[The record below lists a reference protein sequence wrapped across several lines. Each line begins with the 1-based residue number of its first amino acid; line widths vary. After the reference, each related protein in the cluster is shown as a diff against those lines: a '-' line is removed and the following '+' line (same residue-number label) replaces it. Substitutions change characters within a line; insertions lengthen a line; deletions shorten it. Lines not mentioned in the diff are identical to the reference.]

1 MKVIIIDDEPI
12 AQQILEKF
20 CNKVPY
26 LEIVGIRDNAIT
38 AIQAIQEL
46 QPDLIFL
53 DIQMPEMSGLE
64 MLRILQK
71 QNTMVVLTTAF
82 HEHALESYELDV
94 VDYLLKPI
102 SFDRFLKAV
111 SKADKLLKMQNAQ
124 PDQISFTRMNNGGM
138 KTYVWANEGRKKV
151 QICIEDIIMVNALKD
166 YMELILPNNDR
177 VILNITM
184 SKLEQHLLPPIFL
197 RVNRSCIVRQSAIK
211 NIQDMHI
218 ETTLPTNK
226 RISIGPTY
234 WENMQ
239 KHLINLF

>member
-12 AQQILEKF
+12 AQQILESFSK
-20 CNKVPY
+20 KVPY
-26 LEIVGIRDNAIT
+26 LEIVSICDNAIGAT
-38 AIQAIQEL
+38 QAIQQL

-64 MLRILQK
+64 MLRISQK
-71 QNTMVVLTTAF
+71 QNLMVILTTAF

-94 VDYLLKPI
+94 VDYLLKPF
-102 SFDRFLKAV
+102 SFERFLKAV
-111 SKADKLLKMQNAQ
+111 IKANNLYKMQNLQ
-124 PDQISFTRMNNGGM
+124 YDRGPFTKMQNGGM

-151 QICIEDIIMVNALKD
+151 QICIEDIIIVHALKD
-166 YMELILPNNDR
+166 YMELLLHDNGK

-184 SKLEQHLLPPIFL
+184 SKLEQYLSPPFFL
-197 RVNRSCIVRQSAIK
+197 RVNRSCIIRQSVIK

-218 ETTLPTNK
+218 ETTLPMAK

-234 WENMQ
+234 WEDMQ
-239 KHLINLF
+239 KHLIDLF

>member
-12 AQQILEKF
+12 AQEILEKLS
-20 CNKVPY
+20 KKIPY
-26 LEIVGIRDNAIT
+26 LEIVGICDNAIT
-38 AIQAIQEL
+38 AIQAIQEE

-53 DIQMPEMSGLE
+53 DIQMPELSGLE
-64 MLRILQK
+64 MLRILKKQK
-71 QNTMVVLTTAF
+71 LMVILTTAF

-102 SFDRFLKAV
+102 SFERFLKAV
-111 SKADKLLKMQNAQ
+111 SKANNLYKMQNLQ
-124 PDQISFTRMNNGGM
+124 HSPVPFTKMQDGGI

-151 QICIEDIIMVNALKD
+151 QICIEDIIIVHALKD
-166 YMELILPNNDR
+166 YMELLLPDNGK

-184 SKLEQHLLPPIFL
+184 SKLEQYLSPPLFL
-197 RVNRSCIVRQSAIK
+197 RVNRSCIIRKNVIK

-218 ETTLPTNK
+218 ETTLPMAK

-234 WENMQ
+234 WEEMQ
-239 KHLINLF
+239 KYLTELF

>member
-12 AQQILEKF
+12 AQEILEKLS
-20 CNKVPY
+20 KKIPY
-26 LEIVGIRDNAIT
+26 LEIVGICDNAIT
-38 AIQAIQEL
+38 AIQAIQEQ

-64 MLRILQK
+64 MLRILRKQK
-71 QNTMVVLTTAF
+71 LMVILTTAF

-102 SFDRFLKAV
+102 SFERFLKAV
-111 SKADKLLKMQNAQ
+111 SKADSLYKMQNTQHSQAPVTKMQ
-124 PDQISFTRMNNGGM
+124 NEGM

-151 QICIEDIIMVNALKD
+151 QICIEDIIIVNALKD
-166 YMELILPNNDR
+166 YMELILPDNGK

-184 SKLEQHLLPPIFL
+184 SKLEQYLLPPLFL

-211 NIQDMHI
+211 NIQDMQI
-218 ETTLPTNK
+218 ETTLPMAK
-226 RISIGPTY
+226 KISIGPTY
-234 WENMQ
+234 WDNMQ
-239 KHLINLF
+239 KHLINFF

>member
-20 CNKVPY
+20 SKKIPY
-26 LEIVGIRDNAIT
+26 LEIVGICDNAII
-38 AIQAIQEL
+38 AIQTIQEL

-71 QNTMVVLTTAF
+71 QKLMVILTTAF

-102 SFDRFLKAV
+102 SFERFLKAV
-111 SKADKLLKMQNAQ
+111 SKADNLYKMQNIQ
-124 PDQISFTRMNNGGM
+124 HDQVPFTKIQNGGM

-151 QICIEDIIMVNALKD
+151 QICIEDIIIVNALKD
-166 YMELILPNNDR
+166 YMELLLPDNGK

-184 SKLEQHLLPPIFL
+184 SKLEQYLLPPLFL

-218 ETTLPTNK
+218 ETTLPMAK